1 MSTSIYEIPTQG
13 GVPERFLVD
22 LSGATY
28 EMVLRWNEALQGWS
42 LDIATQAGV
51 PLVQGLTLV
60 PGVDLLQQHRHLGI
74 PGALEVKTLPKDE
87 TNPTFDGLGTS
98 SRLYYVVTS

>member
-1 MSTSIYEIPTQG
+1 MTTSVYEIPTQG

-28 EMVLRWNEALQGWS
+28 EMVLRWNGALQGWV
-42 LDIATQAGV
+42 LDIAKQGGEA
-51 PLVQGLTLV
+51 LVQGLTLV
-60 PGVDLLQQHRHLGI
+60 PGVDLLQQHPHLGI

-87 TNPTFDGLGTS
+87 TNPTFDGLGTT
-98 SRLYYVVTS
+98 SRLYYLVTS